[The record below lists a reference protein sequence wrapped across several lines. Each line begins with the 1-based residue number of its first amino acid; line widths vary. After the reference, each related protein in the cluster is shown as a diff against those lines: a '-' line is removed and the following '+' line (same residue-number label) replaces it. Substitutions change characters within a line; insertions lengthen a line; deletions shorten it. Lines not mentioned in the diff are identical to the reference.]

1 MSHLSDLIYNILL
14 NKCKEGEFD
23 LSLTVKYL
31 KHLQLEGKA
40 ENTID
45 TYKYHLVEFLV
56 WISDQKYELLD
67 IKPAHLIEFK
77 EHLLKNGK
85 SQRTVNAI
93 ISCIR
98 GYFDFLILNEV
109 VKVNPVSKLLT
120 IKVTEY
126 RQNRLTDNQINDFFH
141 FVDSLQVNVRA
152 AFYLMYA
159 TGARVSEVSNLTKE
173 DFLMRDNKLFVNIQ
187 DAKYDSDRLIPVLN
201 LDAVEVVTSYL
212 KTLDVSSA
220 PAFRV
225 SKRTLQRHAANF
237 GEKYGIQFSC
247 HVLRHTF
254 ATLLLENGVS
264 IEKIQYLLG
273 HRSIAITRHY
283 TQSAFININDLEPS
297 VL

>member
-1 MSHLSDLIYNILL
+1 M
-14 NKCKEGEFD
+14 
-23 LSLTVKYL
+23 SLTVKYL
-31 KHLQLEGKA
+31 THLQLEGKA

-56 WISDQKYELLD
+56 WISDQKHELFDL
-67 IKPAHLIEFK
+67 KPANLIDFK
-77 EHLLKNGK
+77 EYLLKNGK

-120 IKVTEY
+120 IKVADY

-141 FVDSLQVNVRA
+141 FADSLQVNVRA
-152 AFYLMYA
+152 AFYLLYA
-159 TGARVSEVSNLTKE
+159 TGARVSEVANLTKE
-173 DFLMRDNKLFVNIQ
+173 DFLMRDTKLFVNIQ
-187 DAKYDSDRLIPVLN
+187 DAKYNSDRLIPVLN
-201 LDAVEVVTSYL
+201 LDAIEVLQAYL
-212 KTLDVSSA
+212 KTLDVSSK

-225 SKRTLQRHAANF
+225 SKRTLQRYAANF
-237 GEKYGIQFSC
+237 GEIHGIQFSC

-254 ATLLLENGVS
+254 ATLLLENGVP

-283 TQSAFININDLEPS
+283 TQSAFINVNDLEPS

>member
-1 MSHLSDLIYNILL
+1 MMM
-14 NKCKEGEFD
+14 
-23 LSLTVKYL
+23 

-67 IKPAHLIEFK
+67 IKPAHLIDFK

-109 VKVNPVSKLLT
+109 VNVNPVSKLLT

-126 RQNRLTDNQINDFFH
+126 RQSRLTDNQINDFFH

-152 AFYLMYA
+152 AFYL
-159 TGARVSEVSNLTKE
+159 K
-173 DFLMRDNKLFVNIQ
+173 
-187 DAKYDSDRLIPVLN
+187 
-201 LDAVEVVTSYL
+201 SYIL
-212 KTLDVSSA
+212 
-220 PAFRV
+220 
-225 SKRTLQRHAANF
+225 
-237 GEKYGIQFSC
+237 
-247 HVLRHTF
+247 
-254 ATLLLENGVS
+254 
-264 IEKIQYLLG
+264 
-273 HRSIAITRHY
+273 
-283 TQSAFININDLEPS
+283 
-297 VL
+297 

>member
-1 MSHLSDLIYNILL
+1 MQGGN
-14 NKCKEGEFD
+14 FD

-56 WISDQKYELLD
+56 WISDQKHELFD
-67 IKPAHLIEFK
+67 IKPAHLIDFK

-120 IKVTEY
+120 IKVADY

-141 FVDSLQVNVRA
+141 FVDTLQINVRA
-152 AFYLMYA
+152 AFYLLYA
-159 TGARVSEVSNLTKE
+159 TGARVSEVANLTKE
-173 DFLMRDNKLFVNIQ
+173 DFLMRDTKLFVNIQ

-201 LDAVEVVTSYL
+201 LDAIEVLQAYL
-212 KTLDVSSA
+212 KTLDVSSK

-237 GEKYGIQFSC
+237 GEIHGIQFSC

-254 ATLLLENGVS
+254 ATLLLENGVP

-283 TQSAFININDLEPS
+283 TQSAFINVNDLEPS

>member
-254 ATLLLENGVS
+254 ATLLLENGVP

>member
-1 MSHLSDLIYNILL
+1 MSM
-14 NKCKEGEFD
+14 
-23 LSLTVKYL
+23 TVKYL

-56 WISDQKYELLD
+56 WMNEQKHELLD
-67 IKPAHLIEFK
+67 IKPPHLIDFK
-77 EHLLKNGK
+77 EHLLANGK
-85 SQRTVNAI
+85 SKRTVNAI
-93 ISCIR
+93 ISCVR
-98 GYFDFLILNEV
+98 GYFDFLILHEV
-109 VKVNPVSKLLT
+109 VKTNPVSKLLT

-126 RQNRLTDNQINDFFH
+126 RQNRLTDEQLRTFFH

-152 AFYLMYA
+152 AFYLLFS
-159 TGARVSEVSNLTKE
+159 TGARVSEVAHLTKE
-173 DFLMRDNKLFVNIQ
+173 DFLMRDDKLFVNIQ

-201 LDAVEVVTSYL
+201 VKSGEVLMQYL

-225 SKRTLQRHAANF
+225 SKRTLQRYAANF
-237 GEKYGIQFSC
+237 ATAQGIQFSC
-247 HVLRHTF
+247 HVLRHTY
-254 ATLLLENGVS
+254 ATLLLENGVP

-273 HRSIAITRHY
+273 HRSVAITRHY
-283 TQSAFININDLEPS
+283 TQSAFININDLDPS

>member
-1 MSHLSDLIYNILL
+1 M
-14 NKCKEGEFD
+14 
-23 LSLTVKYL
+23 SLTVKYL

-56 WISDQKYELLD
+56 WISDQKYEIFD

-85 SQRTVNAI
+85 SKRTVNAI

-120 IKVTEY
+120 IKVADY
-126 RQNRLTDNQINDFFH
+126 RQNRLTDDQINDFFH
-141 FVDSLQVNVRA
+141 FIDSLQVNARA

-159 TGARVSEVSNLTKE
+159 TGARVSEIANLTKE
-173 DFLMRDNKLFVNIQ
+173 DFLIRDNKLLVNIQ

-201 LDAVEVVTSYL
+201 LDAVKVITSYL

-220 PAFRV
+220 PAFRI
-225 SKRTLQRHAANF
+225 SKRTLQRYAANF
-237 GEKYGIQFSC
+237 GELHGIQFSC

-254 ATLLLENGVS
+254 ATLLLENGVP

-273 HRSIAITRHY
+273 HRSVAITRHY
-283 TQSAFININDLEPS
+283 TQSAFINVNDLEPS

>member
-1 MSHLSDLIYNILL
+1 MQ
-14 NKCKEGEFD
+14 GGQFD

-45 TYKYHLVEFLV
+45 TYKYHLIEFLV
-56 WISDQKYELLD
+56 WMNDQKHEIFD
-67 IKPAHLIEFK
+67 IKPTHLIDFK
-77 EHLLKNGK
+77 EYLLKSGK
-85 SQRTVNAI
+85 SKRTVNAI

-120 IKVTEY
+120 IKVAEY

-159 TGARVSEVSNLTKE
+159 TGARVSEISNLTKE
-173 DFLMRDNKLFVNIQ
+173 DFLMRDGKLFVNIQ

-201 LDAVEVVTSYL
+201 LNAVEVITSYL

-225 SKRTLQRHAANF
+225 SKRTLQRYAANF
-237 GEKYGIQFSC
+237 GELHGIQFSC

-254 ATLLLENGVS
+254 ATLLLENGVP

-283 TQSAFININDLEPS
+283 TQSAFVNINDLEPS

>member
-1 MSHLSDLIYNILL
+1 M
-14 NKCKEGEFD
+14 
-23 LSLTVKYL
+23 SLTVKYL
-31 KHLQLEGKA
+31 THLQLEGKA

-56 WISDQKYELLD
+56 WISDQKHELLD
-67 IKPAHLIEFK
+67 IKPANLIDFK

-120 IKVTEY
+120 IKVADY

-141 FVDSLQVNVRA
+141 FVDTLQINVRA
-152 AFYLMYA
+152 AFYLLYA
-159 TGARVSEVSNLTKE
+159 TGARVSEVANLTKE
-173 DFLMRDNKLFVNIQ
+173 DFLMRDTKLFVNIQ

-201 LDAVEVVTSYL
+201 TDAVEVLQAYL
-212 KTLDVSSA
+212 KTLDVSSK

-225 SKRTLQRHAANF
+225 SKRTLQRYAANF
-237 GEKYGIQFSC
+237 GEIHGIQFSC

-254 ATLLLENGVS
+254 ATLLLENGVP

-283 TQSAFININDLEPS
+283 TQSAFINVNDLEPS